1 MKNTGRLTL
10 VAALATAVGMFA
22 LPACSGS
29 DNLNSEELV
38 GADESV
44 ASTTEGVSGSIAV
57 GTTLKSTTGVNLRTG
72 PGTQGYAILHVVP
85 SGSDVTVVD
94 ADPQNGF
101 YKIKH
106 NGSTGWSFGQY
117 YTKVDA
123 GGGGGGGTLS
133 AGRQEALTRGKSVV
147 GFSYYWGGGAWLA
160 DGPTSSTKGSC
171 SGSCPSCTHG
181 GKYGAD
187 CSGFVGKAWQVNGAD
202 GALSTNQHPVSTA
215 TLVGSS
221 SQWSSV
227 ARASVKPADAMVYN
241 SNGAGHT
248 FMYNS
253 GDGFGSMYATE
264 CKGCSAGCVYG
275 IRTAS
280 SAYKAIRRSGF

>member
-10 VAALATAVGMFA
+10 VAALATTVGMFA

-29 DNLNSEELV
+29 DDLGSEELV
-38 GADESV
+38 GADETV
-44 ASTTEGVSGSIAV
+44 ASTTEGVSGSIAA

-72 PGTQGYAILHVVP
+72 PGTSYSVLHVVP
-85 SGSDVTVVD
+85 SGSEVSVVA

-106 NGSTGWSFGQY
+106 NGSTGWSSGQY
-117 YTKVDA
+117 YAKVAADGS
-123 GGGGGGGTLS
+123 GGDGTLS
-133 AGRQEALTRGKSVV
+133 SGRQEALARGKSVV

-160 DGPTSSTKGSC
+160 EGPTSSTKGSC
-171 SGSCPSCTHG
+171 SGSCPSCSHS

-187 CSGFVGKAWQVNGAD
+187 CSGFVGKAWKVQGAD
-202 GALSTNQHPVSTA
+202 GALSTNQHPISTG
-215 TLVGSS
+215 TMVGSS

-227 ARASVKPADAMVYN
+227 SRGSVKPADAMVYN

-248 FMYNS
+248 FLYNS
-253 GDGFGSMYATE
+253 GDGWNSMYATE
-264 CKGCSAGCVYG
+264 CKGCSAGCIYG

-280 SAYKAIRRSGF
+280 SAYKAIRRTGF

>member
-1 MKNTGRLTL
+1 MKNVGRLSL
-10 VAALATAVGMFA
+10 VATLATALGMVL
-22 LPACSGS
+22 LPACSGG
-29 DNLNSEELV
+29 DDLGSEDLI

-57 GTTLKSTTGVNLRTG
+57 GSKLKSTANVNLRTG
-72 PGTQGYAILHVVP
+72 PSTSYSILHVVP
-85 SGSDVTVVD
+85 TGSEVSVV
-94 ADPQNGF
+94 ASEPKNGF

-106 NGSTGWSFGQY
+106 NGTTGWSSGQY
-117 YTKVDA
+117 YTKVSSD
-123 GGGGGGGTLS
+123 GGGGGGTLS
-133 AGRQEALTRGKSVV
+133 AGRQEALERGKSIV
-147 GFSYYWGGGAWLA
+147 GFSYYWGGAAWLSE
-160 DGPTSSTKGSC
+160 GPTSSTKGSC
-171 SGSCPSCTHG
+171 SGNCPSCTHS

-187 CSGFVGKAWQVNGAD
+187 CSGFVGKAWQVSGAT
-202 GALSTNQHPVSTA
+202 GALSTNQHPVSTK

-227 ARASVKPADAMVYN
+227 SRGSVKPADAMVYN
-241 SNGAGHT
+241 TNGAGHT

-253 GDGFGSMYATE
+253 GDGWNSMYATE

-280 SAYKAIRRSGF
+280 SAYQAIRRTGF